1 LSASNRWVATALK
14 EIPILVLGILIAFWL
29 DAWWGARSARE
40 AASEALQTF
49 GEELSLVDDQ
59 LATWISRHDRIGNAA
74 EAILKEIDATPTGL
88 VVSVPDSLLVAVLVA
103 PTFDLPTTS
112 IDSQTLEQALGPEL
126 GRAVAAWRGALAD
139 AMETER
145 RARLFT
151 DDQLAITLAN
161 QMVLPRAE
169 QSIRWLDGTLEEP
182 IAGRSSMPTTGAV
195 PYLLSVRHKFELLAS
210 AELEAARTETGSLR
224 ALVLERASRH

>member
-1 LSASNRWVATALK
+1 VTALK
-14 EIPILVLGILIAFWL
+14 EVPILVLGILVAFWL

-40 AASEALQTF
+40 ATSEALQTF

-74 EAILKEIDATPTGL
+74 EAILKEIDGNPTDR

-103 PTFDLPTTS
+103 PTFDLPATS
-112 IDSQTLEQALGPEL
+112 VDSRTLEPALDPEL
-126 GRAVAAWRGALAD
+126 GRAIAAWRSALAD

-151 DDQLAITLAN
+151 DDQLAMTLAN

-169 QSIRWLDGTLEEP
+169 QSIGWLDGTLEEP
-182 IAGRSSMPTTGAV
+182 IDGRSSLPATGAV
-195 PYLLSVRHKFELLAS
+195 PYFLSVRHKFELLAS

-224 ALVLERASRH
+224 ALVLQRASRQ